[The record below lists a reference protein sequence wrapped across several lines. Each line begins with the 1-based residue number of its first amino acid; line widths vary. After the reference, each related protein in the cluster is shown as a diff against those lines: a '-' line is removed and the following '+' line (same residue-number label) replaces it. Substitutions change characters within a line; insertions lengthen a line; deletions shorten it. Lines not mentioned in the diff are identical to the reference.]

1 MHAVLTS
8 QIADIL
14 HFNYKMINKKVSVPP
29 THIFLRS
36 FYYVMQLFM
45 LKFKGSTV

>member
-29 THIFLRS
+29 THKKLHFSLFLLLCDAIIH
-36 FYYVMQLFM
+36 V
-45 LKFKGSTV
+45 KI